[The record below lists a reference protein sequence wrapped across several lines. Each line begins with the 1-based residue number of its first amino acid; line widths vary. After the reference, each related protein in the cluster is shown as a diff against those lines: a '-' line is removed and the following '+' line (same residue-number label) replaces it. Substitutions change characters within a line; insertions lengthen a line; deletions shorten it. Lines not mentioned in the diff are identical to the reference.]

1 MQINLLTETEETL
14 QEHGLSWRAVKFIAN
29 AEGIVEIAHFVTLAK
44 MFYYDNTGLEV
55 VVDPTLVIV
64 GGSWWLSRIVQNGA
78 EKWFF
83 HKKPIKP
90 TLKSADFEIKVR
102 RREEKEVIL

>member
-1 MQINLLTETEETL
+1 MQVNLLNETEKIL

-29 AEGIVEIAHFVTLAK
+29 AEGAVEIAHFVTLAK
-44 MFYYDNTGLEV
+44 MFYYDPCGTDV

-64 GGSWWLSRIVQNGA
+64 GGSWWLSRIIQGGE

-102 RREEKEVIL
+102 RESEKEVII

>member
-1 MQINLLTETEETL
+1 MQINLLTETEAVL

-29 AEGIVEIAHFVTLAK
+29 AEGVVEIAHFVTLAK
-44 MFYYDNTGLEV
+44 MFYYDNMGTEA
-55 VVDPTLVIV
+55 VVDPTLVVV
-64 GGSWWLSRIVQNGA
+64 GGSWWLSRIVQNGV

-90 TLKSADFEIKVR
+90 TLKSTDFEIKVR
-102 RREEKEVIL
+102 RGDENEVIL